1 MYFDHPCRRMRTA
14 GFSLVELMV
23 VIVIIGLLAG
33 TIAIQVSSYL
43 SRARQTTAR
52 SELSTIKQAL
62 DTFYG
67 VYGDYPS
74 NDQSLNVLAQPSE
87 KLPIP
92 PLEPGTTF
100 KDPWGN
106 LYVYNK
112 PGVGGAPYDL
122 VCLGA
127 DGRQG
132 GDGINADISAF
143 DLKE

>member
-1 MYFDHPCRRMRTA
+1 MYSDRRKNCRHLS

-23 VIVIIGLLAG
+23 VIVIIGLLTGAV
-33 TIAIQVSSYL
+33 AIQVSGYL
-43 SRARQTTAR
+43 ARARQTTAR
-52 SELSTIKQAL
+52 SELSTIKKAL
-62 DTFYG
+62 DTFNG

-74 NDQSLNVLAQPSE
+74 NDQGLAVLAQPTE

-92 PLEPGTTF
+92 PLEPGTSF

-112 PGVGGAPYDL
+112 PGTGKNFYDL
-122 VCLGA
+122 ICLGA

-143 DLKE
+143 ELKE